1 MMIEM
6 NCYVRLGSLSVR
18 SSRSGSR
25 LAARTIVPVSSVQVF
40 GNRIISREREREKA
54 SLKVC
59 IYLKSITLAYVS
71 LETRSALGTSHA
83 RTNTLTLCLSL
94 AVQARIE

>member
-40 GNRIISREREREKA
+40 GNRISREREREKA